1 MRAIRLGL
9 HLWISLGSVLSFA
22 AGWILLAHAPKPV
35 QAVATPSYVA
45 APMPT
50 LVPLAPLNFG
60 LNNAGPAPQS
70 LQFQN
75 PPVVILQPN
84 PSVFFP
90 PSLRTGGS

>member
-9 HLWISLGSVLSFA
+9 RLWMSLGSILSFA

-35 QAVATPSYVA
+35 QPVATPSSMA
-45 APMPT
+45 APVPT
-50 LVPLAPLNFG
+50 LAPLPSLNFG
-60 LNNAGPAPQS
+60 ANNSGPAPQS

-75 PPVVILQPN
+75 PPVVIQQPN

-90 PSLRTGGS
+90 PVFRTGGS